1 MCVQIIYIY
10 IISFQNLWSGC
21 ISELRFGFLG
31 VGRKEGLVKKDN
43 IVLLLYYVESLTG
56 STVPFHN

>member
-1 MCVQIIYIY
+1 MYFRIKVW
-10 IISFQNLWSGC
+10 FFRGG
-21 ISELRFGFLG
+21 EE
-31 VGRKEGLVKKDN
+31 GRTFKKDN